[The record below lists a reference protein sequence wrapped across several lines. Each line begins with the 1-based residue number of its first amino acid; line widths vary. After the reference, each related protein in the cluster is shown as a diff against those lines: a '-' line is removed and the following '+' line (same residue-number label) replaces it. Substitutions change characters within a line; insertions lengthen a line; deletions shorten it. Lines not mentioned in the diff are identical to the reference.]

1 MSKYDELKRLA
12 EAANAIV
19 GDVDFHFTIARAGG
33 CDQAEVDAVA
43 AFLGKTN
50 PAAIL
55 ELIAENERLREQC
68 ELNDLLHGTKGR
80 ERLAMLLKA
89 ESDRASHWKQL
100 AKASRLLLEEC
111 NKVIAE
117 DGGVHIELRAFLSG
131 KIPASDVIAL
141 LKGGAK

>member
-43 AFLGKTN
+43 AFLGKAN

-55 ELIAENERLREQC
+55 ELIAENSSLK
-68 ELNDLLHGTKGR
+68 DLLAQAAATIRSADVETGVCCCGSPVETHGFGDGHSPVDQGGYYALDLLSR
-80 ERLAMLLKA
+80 IEAAMQ
-89 ESDRASHWKQL
+89 EASH
-100 AKASRLLLEEC
+100 
-111 NKVIAE
+111 V
-117 DGGVHIELRAFLSG
+117 
-131 KIPASDVIAL
+131 
-141 LKGGAK
+141 